1 LEQYKDFLQLGFS
14 FFVAAYLLIFTNQ
27 TLAILVRKMDE
38 LATEIRNLR
47 EWMQLAERERK
58 SEEKK
63 A

>member
-1 LEQYKDFLQLGFS
+1 MEQYKDFLQLGFS
-14 FFVAAYLLIFTNQ
+14 FFVAGYLLIFTNQ
-27 TLAILVRKMDE
+27 TLAILVRKLDE

-47 EWMQLAERERK
+47 EWMQITEREWK